1 MTSIEPALMWLA
13 GICAAIAT
21 IWGLSSK
28 VSAAV
33 KKPTVELKADLESLK
48 TRTEILESLA
58 AANKDKLTH
67 DHESLAAQEEIN
79 WMLLKSVS
87 LLLKHNADG
96 NHTGELAKQAS
107 EIDHYIYKK
116 GGAL

>member
-1 MTSIEPALMWLA
+1 MASVEPALLWLA
-13 GICAAIAT
+13 GICAAICT

-33 KKPTVELKADLESLK
+33 KKPTEDLKTDLESLK
-48 TRTEILESLA
+48 KRTTALETVA
-58 AANKDKLTH
+58 TANKEKLIH
-67 DHESLAAQEEIN
+67 DHDSLAAQEEIN

-96 NHTGELAKQAS
+96 NHTGELARQAS
-107 EIDHYIYKK
+107 EIDQYIYKK
-116 GGAL
+116 GGSL